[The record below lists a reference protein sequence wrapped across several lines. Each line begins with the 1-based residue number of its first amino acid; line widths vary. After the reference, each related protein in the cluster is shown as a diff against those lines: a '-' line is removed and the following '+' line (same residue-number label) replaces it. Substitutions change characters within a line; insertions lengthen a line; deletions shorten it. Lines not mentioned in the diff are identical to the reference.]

1 MIRSAIRQYL
11 ARKLKVPEIPVA
23 LNTLALLGFSPDI
36 IFDVGAYEGDFA
48 RCCCKIFPNAQV
60 VCFEAL
66 EHKVQ
71 QLEKTFINNAK
82 IRVLPTL
89 LGAEIKEAV
98 PLHNVET
105 ASSIL
110 LEHIPQNFPVT
121 FHPMTTVDEIV
132 ANNFDGR
139 SPDLLKIDVQGYE
152 LEVLKGSE
160 NSLQKIQVILVE
172 INLLDIHQNVPLFA
186 EVVGWLNQRDWV
198 AYDICGLTRR
208 PLDQALWQ
216 ADLIFVHRD
225 SLLRRDKRWGKS

>member
-1 MIRSAIRQYL
+1 MIRSGIRQYL
-11 ARKLKVPEIPVA
+11 ARKFKVPEIPVA
-23 LNTLALLGFSPDI
+23 LNTLALLGFSPDT
-36 IFDVGAYEGDFA
+36 IFDVGAYQGDFA
-48 RCCCKIFPNAQV
+48 KCCCKIFSNAQV

-139 SPDLLKIDVQGYE
+139 GPDLLKIDVQGYE
-152 LEVLKGSE
+152 LEVLKGAE
-160 NSLQKIQVILVE
+160 NTLQKIQVILVE

-225 SLLRRDKRWGKS
+225 SPLRRDKRWGKS